1 MFHVWAYLY
10 RQTFLRI
17 WIKDKFTERWC
28 PLGGFQHERSG
39 LAEVCGCA
47 EQEMSICGTL
57 VSLEWS
63 RLAVFKE
70 VTTTVWQ
77 LMARFFVFFSSFG
90 RKKQIYQNTFEI
102 QKKRKEKKRR
112 NVSFLCTP
120 DAHTRTFYLYVCM
133 CVCVYWRWGI
143 GLEGP
148 TVWTKIHVHK
158 SIFYKWEHWSI
169 ITDQAPLVHK
179 ISITM

>member
-90 RKKQIYQNTFEI
+90 RKKTNISKYIWNSKK
-102 QKKRKEKKRR
+102 KKRKKEEECQFFVYSR
-112 NVSFLCTP
+112 
-120 DAHTRTFYLYVCM
+120 HTHAYVLSVCM
-133 CVCVYWRWGI
+133 CVCVCIEDEASGWKVLRY
-143 GLEGP
+143 GLRSMF
-148 TVWTKIHVHK
+148 TKAFFI
-158 SIFYKWEHWSI
+158 SGS
-169 ITDQAPLVHK
+169 TDP
-179 ISITM
+179 

>member
-17 WIKDKFTERWC
+17 WIKDKLTERWC

-90 RKKQIYQNTFEI
+90 RKKTNISKYIWNS
-102 QKKRKEKKRR
+102 KKRKEKKRR

-133 CVCVYWRWGI
+133 CVCVLKMRHRVGRSYGM
-143 GLEGP
+143 
-148 TVWTKIHVHK
+148 
-158 SIFYKWEHWSI
+158 
-169 ITDQAPLVHK
+169 D
-179 ISITM
+179 

>member
-90 RKKQIYQNTFEI
+90 RKKTNISKYIWNSKKKE
-102 QKKRKEKKRR
+102 QKKRGGMS
-112 NVSFLCTP
+112 VFCVLQT
-120 DAHTRTFYLYVCM
+120 HTRVRFMCM

>member
-77 LMARFFVFFSSFG
+77 LMARFFVFFFLFWQ
-90 RKKQIYQNTFEI
+90 KKNKYIKIHLKFKK
-102 QKKRKEKKRR
+102 KKRKKEEECQFFVYSRR
-112 NVSFLCTP
+112 TH
-120 DAHTRTFYLYVCM
+120 AYVL
-133 CVCVYWRWGI
+133 CVCVCVCIEDEASGWKVLRY
-143 GLEGP
+143 GLRSMF
-148 TVWTKIHVHK
+148 TKAFFI
-158 SIFYKWEHWSI
+158 SGS
-169 ITDQAPLVHK
+169 TDP
-179 ISITM
+179 

>member
-1 MFHVWAYLY
+1 MFYVWAYLY

-28 PLGGFQHERSG
+28 PLGGFQHERSE

-77 LMARFFVFFSSFG
+77 LMARFFFSSFG
-90 RKKQIYQNTFEI
+90 RKKTNISKYIWNS
-102 QKKRKEKKRR
+102 KKRKEKRGGMS
-112 NVSFLCTP
+112 VFCVLQT
-120 DAHTRTFYLYVCM
+120 HTRVRFICM
-133 CVCVYWRWGI
+133 CVCVCVCIEDEASGWKVLRY
-143 GLEGP
+143 GLRSMF
-148 TVWTKIHVHK
+148 TKAFFI
-158 SIFYKWEHWSI
+158 SGS
-169 ITDQAPLVHK
+169 TDP
-179 ISITM
+179 

>member
-1 MFHVWAYLY
+1 MFYVWAYLY

-77 LMARFFVFFSSFG
+77 LMARFFCFFFPLLAE
-90 RKKQIYQNTFEI
+90 KKTNISKYIWNS
-102 QKKRKEKKRR
+102 KKEKKKKRR

-133 CVCVYWRWGI
+133 CVCVLKMRHRVGRSYGM
-143 GLEGP
+143 
-148 TVWTKIHVHK
+148 
-158 SIFYKWEHWSI
+158 
-169 ITDQAPLVHK
+169 D
-179 ISITM
+179 

>member
-90 RKKQIYQNTFEI
+90 RKKTNISKYIWNSKK
-102 QKKRKEKKRR
+102 KKRKKEEECQFFVYSR
-112 NVSFLCTP
+112 
-120 DAHTRTFYLYVCM
+120 HTHAYVLSVCM

>member
-77 LMARFFVFFSSFG
+77 LMARFFVFFFL
-90 RKKQIYQNTFEI
+90 FW
-102 QKKRKEKKRR
+102 QKKNKYIKIHLKFKKKEKKKRGGMS
-112 NVSFLCTP
+112 VFCVLQT
-120 DAHTRTFYLYVCM
+120 HTRVRFICM
-133 CVCVYWRWGI
+133 CVCVCVLKMRHRVGRSYGM
-143 GLEGP
+143 
-148 TVWTKIHVHK
+148 
-158 SIFYKWEHWSI
+158 
-169 ITDQAPLVHK
+169 D
-179 ISITM
+179 

>member
-39 LAEVCGCA
+39 LAEVCGCT

-90 RKKQIYQNTFEI
+90 RKKTNISKYIWNSKK
-102 QKKRKEKKRR
+102 KKRKKEEECQFFVYSR
-112 NVSFLCTP
+112 
-120 DAHTRTFYLYVCM
+120 HTHAYVLS
-133 CVCVYWRWGI
+133 VCVYVCVCIEDEASGWKVLRY
-143 GLEGP
+143 GLRSMF
-148 TVWTKIHVHK
+148 TKAFFI
-158 SIFYKWEHWSI
+158 SGS
-169 ITDQAPLVHK
+169 TDP
-179 ISITM
+179 